1 MSGRSGPRQG
11 QPPTPHTSPAST
23 RATTDSSVLATLARL
38 FPFLKPALPRLI
50 AGMLCALGASLTA
63 LMVPQVLEWAV
74 NEPLLGSVQ
83 TGETSGVW
91 LAVAMVA
98 GLGAL
103 EAVLIALR
111 RWFILVPGTRV
122 ESNLRMSLFT
132 HLQDLPVGFHD
143 QWAGGQLLS
152 RSMTDLSTLRRFL
165 SFGIVMLVVN
175 ASTIAVGTYLMV
187 NLGGVLGL
195 IFLLGA
201 LPVIYLSFRFSRQFR
216 HIARLSQDQAG
227 DLATTVE
234 ESVHGIRVLKAF
246 GRAREAYHSF
256 SAEADQLRRTEI
268 RKARAMSAFSFAIT
282 TIPEVVLGFTVLLG
296 IWLVTNGDMS
306 VGALVAFFATAA
318 VMAGPVEQVGELM
331 AMSLTAKTAVD
342 RYFEVLDSPNEV
354 TDPDEPVRITHPRGD
369 VRFDGVRFHFPDAPL
384 VQPVPQGRPDQPVEP
399 ARAEVLAGVDLQ
411 IRAGETMALVGLT
424 GSGKTTMVAL
434 VPRLY
439 DVTGGSVRI
448 DGVDVR
454 DVTRQDLRT
463 LVSIAFEDA
472 TLFSASVRENVLMG
486 APPGQDTDADLDRAL
501 TVAQADFAYHLPD
514 GVDTVIGEEGL
525 SLSGGQRQRLALAR
539 AVAARPTVLVLDDP
553 LSALDVST
561 EEAVTAHL
569 RAELEDT
576 TTLIVAHR
584 PSTVAL
590 ADRVAVLQEGR
601 IVGVGTHS
609 ELLATNDHYRFVIS
623 SLVADEQYQRE
634 QEEYDR
640 QQLAFEG
647 RPRRA
652 EEDDGFDADGDY
664 RPPGGNARPAGG
676 ADRRA
681 DGADRSADGAAR
693 PADGDARPADRD
705 APPTRQPQHPQGT
718 HR

>member
-1 MSGRSGPRQG
+1 MSGKPEPRHR
-11 QPPTPHTSPAST
+11 PTSTVPSTTPSAPERGSKARAATGSSRT

-38 FPFLKPALPRLI
+38 LPFLKPALPRLI
-50 AGMLCALGASLTA
+50 AGMLCALGASLAA

-74 NEPLLGSVQ
+74 NEPLLGSVES
-83 TGETSGVW
+83 GETSGVW
-91 LAVAMVA
+91 IAVAMVA
-98 GLGAL
+98 GLGVL

-122 ESNLRMSLFT
+122 EADLRMSLFT

-152 RSMTDLSTLRRFL
+152 RSMTDLGTLRRFL
-165 SFGIVMLVVN
+165 SFGVVMLVVN
-175 ASTIAVGTYLMV
+175 ATTIAVGTYLMI
-187 NLGGVLGL
+187 NLGGVLGVV
-195 IFLLGA
+195 FLLGA

-256 SAEADQLRRTEI
+256 SAEADELRRTEI

-282 TIPEVVLGFTVLLG
+282 TIPEVVLGITVLIG
-296 IWLVTNGDMS
+296 IWLVTNGNVS

-318 VMAGPVEQVGELM
+318 IMAGPVEQVGELM

-342 RYFEVLDSPNEV
+342 RYFEVLDTPNSV
-354 TDPDEPVRITHPRGD
+354 TDPAKPKKISNPRGQ

-384 VQPVPQGRPDQPVEP
+384 VQPVPQGRPDQPVES
-399 ARAEVLAGVDLQ
+399 AREEVLAGIDLQ

-424 GSGKTTMVAL
+424 GSGKTTMVSL

-439 DVTGGSVRI
+439 DVTGGAVRI

-454 DVTRQDLRT
+454 DMTRHHLRT
-463 LVSIAFEDA
+463 LVSIAFEDS

-486 APPGQDTDADLDRAL
+486 APQGQDTDADLDRAL
-501 TVAQADFAYHLPD
+501 TVAQAQFAYHLPE

-561 EEAVTAHL
+561 EEAVTSHL
-569 RAELEDT
+569 RVELQET

-609 ELLATNDHYRFVIS
+609 ELLADNEHYRFVIS

-634 QEEYDR
+634 QEEYDQ
-640 QQLAFEG
+640 QQLSFDRAP
-647 RPRRA
+647 RPA
-652 EEDDGFDADGDY
+652 AEDDGFDADGDY
-664 RPPGGNARPAGG
+664 QPI
-676 ADRRA
+676 DR
-681 DGADRSADGAAR
+681 AA
-693 PADGDARPADRD
+693 PVRD
-705 APPTRQPQHPQGT
+705 SRDQEV
-718 HR
+718 RR

>member
-1 MSGRSGPRQG
+1 MSGKPEPRHR
-11 QPPTPHTSPAST
+11 PTSTVPSTTPSAPERGSKARAATGSSRT

-50 AGMLCALGASLTA
+50 AGMLCALGASLAA

-74 NEPLLGSVQ
+74 NEPLLGSVES
-83 TGETSGVW
+83 GETSGVW
-91 LAVAMVA
+91 IAVAMVA
-98 GLGAL
+98 GLGVL

-122 ESNLRMSLFT
+122 EADLRMSLFT

-152 RSMTDLSTLRRFL
+152 RSMTDLGTLRRFL
-165 SFGIVMLVVN
+165 SFGVVMLVVN
-175 ASTIAVGTYLMV
+175 ATTIAVGTYLMI
-187 NLGGVLGL
+187 NLGGVLGVV
-195 IFLLGA
+195 FLLGA

-256 SAEADQLRRTEI
+256 SAEADELRRTEI

-282 TIPEVVLGFTVLLG
+282 TIPEVVLGITVLIG
-296 IWLVTNGDMS
+296 IWLVTNGNVS

-318 VMAGPVEQVGELM
+318 IMAGPVEQVGELM

-342 RYFEVLDSPNEV
+342 RYFEVLDTPNSV
-354 TDPDEPVRITHPRGD
+354 TDPAKPKKISNPRGQ

-384 VQPVPQGRPDQPVEP
+384 VQPVPQGRPDQPVES
-399 ARAEVLAGVDLQ
+399 AREEVLAGIDLQ

-424 GSGKTTMVAL
+424 GSGKTTMVSL

-439 DVTGGSVRI
+439 DVTGGAVRI

-454 DVTRQDLRT
+454 DMTRHHLRT
-463 LVSIAFEDA
+463 LVSIAFEDS

-486 APPGQDTDADLDRAL
+486 APQGQDTDADLDRAL
-501 TVAQADFAYHLPD
+501 TVAQAQFAYHLPE

-561 EEAVTAHL
+561 EEAVTSHL
-569 RAELEDT
+569 RVELQET

-590 ADRVAVLQEGR
+590 ADRVAVLQEGK

-609 ELLATNDHYRFVIS
+609 ELLADNEHYRFVIS

-634 QEEYDR
+634 QEEYDQ
-640 QQLAFEG
+640 QQLSFDRAP
-647 RPRRA
+647 RPA
-652 EEDDGFDADGDY
+652 AEDDGFDADGDY
-664 RPPGGNARPAGG
+664 QPI
-676 ADRRA
+676 DR
-681 DGADRSADGAAR
+681 AA
-693 PADGDARPADRD
+693 PVRD
-705 APPTRQPQHPQGT
+705 SRDQEV
-718 HR
+718 RR

>member
-1 MSGRSGPRQG
+1 MSGKPEPRHR
-11 QPPTPHTSPAST
+11 PTSTVPSTTPSAPERGSKARAATGSSRT

-50 AGMLCALGASLTA
+50 AGMLCALGASLAA

-74 NEPLLGSVQ
+74 NEPLLGSVES
-83 TGETSGVW
+83 GETSGVW
-91 LAVAMVA
+91 IAVAMVA
-98 GLGAL
+98 GLGVL
-103 EAVLIALR
+103 EDVLIALR

-122 ESNLRMSLFT
+122 EADLRMSLFT

-152 RSMTDLSTLRRFL
+152 RSMTDLGTLRRFL
-165 SFGIVMLVVN
+165 SFGVVMLVVN
-175 ASTIAVGTYLMV
+175 ATTIAVVTYLII
-187 NLGGVLGL
+187 NLGGVLGVV
-195 IFLLGA
+195 FLLGA

-256 SAEADQLRRTEI
+256 SAEADELRRTEI

-282 TIPEVVLGFTVLLG
+282 TIPEVVLGITVLIG
-296 IWLVTNGDMS
+296 IWLVTNGNVS

-318 VMAGPVEQVGELM
+318 IMAGPVEQVGELM

-342 RYFEVLDSPNEV
+342 RYFEVLDTPNSV
-354 TDPDEPVRITHPRGD
+354 TDPAKPKKISNPRGQ

-384 VQPVPQGRPDQPVEP
+384 VPPVPPGRPDQPVES
-399 ARAEVLAGVDLQ
+399 ARAEVLGGIDLQ
-411 IRAGETMALVGLT
+411 ISAGETMALVGLT
-424 GSGKTTMVAL
+424 GSGKTTMVSL

-439 DVTGGSVRI
+439 DVTGGAVRI

-454 DVTRQDLRT
+454 DMTRHHLRT
-463 LVSIAFEDA
+463 LVSIAFEDS

-486 APPGQDTDADLDRAL
+486 APQGQDTDADLDRAL
-501 TVAQADFAYHLPD
+501 TVAQAQFAYHLPE

-553 LSALDVST
+553 LSALGVST
-561 EEAVTAHL
+561 EEAVTSHL
-569 RAELEDT
+569 RVELQET

-609 ELLATNDHYRFVIS
+609 ELLADNEHYRFVIS

-634 QEEYDR
+634 QEEYDQ
-640 QQLAFEG
+640 QQLSFDRAP
-647 RPRRA
+647 RPA
-652 EEDDGFDADGDY
+652 AEDDGFDADGDY
-664 RPPGGNARPAGG
+664 QPI
-676 ADRRA
+676 DRAAPVRDKIGRA
-681 DGADRSADGAAR
+681 SWREG
-693 PADGDARPADRD
+693 
-705 APPTRQPQHPQGT
+705 
-718 HR
+718 

>member
-1 MSGRSGPRQG
+1 MSGKPEPRHR
-11 QPPTPHTSPAST
+11 PTSTVPSTTPSAPERGSKARAATGSSRT

-38 FPFLKPALPRLI
+38 LPFLKPALPRLI
-50 AGMLCALGASLTA
+50 AGMLCALGASLAA

-74 NEPLLGSVQ
+74 NEPLLGSVES
-83 TGETSGVW
+83 GETSGVW
-91 LAVAMVA
+91 IAVAMVA
-98 GLGAL
+98 GLGVL

-122 ESNLRMSLFT
+122 EADLRMSLFT

-152 RSMTDLSTLRRFL
+152 RSMTDLGTLRRFL
-165 SFGIVMLVVN
+165 SFGVVMLVVN
-175 ASTIAVGTYLMV
+175 ATTIAVGTYLMI
-187 NLGGVLGL
+187 NLGGVLGVV
-195 IFLLGA
+195 FLLGA

-256 SAEADQLRRTEI
+256 SAEADELRRTEI

-282 TIPEVVLGFTVLLG
+282 TIPEVVLGITVLIG
-296 IWLVTNGDMS
+296 IWLVTNGNVS

-318 VMAGPVEQVGELM
+318 IMAGPVEQVGELM

-342 RYFEVLDSPNEV
+342 RYFEVLDTPNSV
-354 TDPDEPVRITHPRGD
+354 TDPAKPKKISNPRGQ

-384 VQPVPQGRPDQPVEP
+384 VQPVPQGRPDQPVES
-399 ARAEVLAGVDLQ
+399 AREEVLAGIDLQ

-424 GSGKTTMVAL
+424 GSGKTTMVSL

-439 DVTGGSVRI
+439 DVTGGAVRI

-454 DVTRQDLRT
+454 DMTRHHLRT
-463 LVSIAFEDA
+463 LVSIAFEDS

-486 APPGQDTDADLDRAL
+486 APQGQDTDADLDRAL
-501 TVAQADFAYHLPD
+501 TVAQAQFAYHLPE

-561 EEAVTAHL
+561 EEAVTSHL
-569 RAELEDT
+569 RVELQET

-590 ADRVAVLQEGR
+590 ADRVAVLQEGK

-609 ELLATNDHYRFVIS
+609 ELLADNEHYRFVIS

-634 QEEYDR
+634 QEEYDQ
-640 QQLAFEG
+640 QQLSFDRAP
-647 RPRRA
+647 RPA
-652 EEDDGFDADGDY
+652 AEDDGFDADGDY
-664 RPPGGNARPAGG
+664 QPI
-676 ADRRA
+676 DR
-681 DGADRSADGAAR
+681 AA
-693 PADGDARPADRD
+693 PVRD
-705 APPTRQPQHPQGT
+705 SRDQEV
-718 HR
+718 RR